1 MSLLPLA
8 TETWDDAERRAIERV
23 TASGRFTMGEEVKTF
38 ERQFAEH
45 FGSRHAVMVNSGSSA
60 NLIMMA
66 GLLYHPDRRLERGC
80 EVIVPAVSWST
91 TYYPVHQMGMTLRF
105 VDVDMDTLNL
115 TVETVER
122 AITPKTKAVLAVN
135 LLGNPCELTRLRE
148 LCDTRGLVLIEDN
161 CESMGAELDGR
172 QAGTFGACGS
182 FSTFFSHHIS
192 TMEGGVIATDDEDL
206 AHVMIS
212 LRAHGWLREQPPH
225 SRLNVDIDPFMR
237 LFRFVLP
244 GYNVRPLEMSG
255 AIGQDQLRKLP
266 GLVAARRENAAAF
279 QRLFADLDGVRIQA
293 ETGKS
298 SWFGFSLILEGP
310 LKGRRA
316 EVVKALAEAR
326 IDTRPIVTGNFL
338 NNPVIELLDHN
349 AFGEMTNADRID
361 QDGLFIGNHHYPIAE
376 PLAQLREIM
385 GGMAGGARAR

>member
-23 TASGRFTMGEEVKTF
+23 VASGRFTMGEEVKTF
-38 ERQFAEH
+38 EDQFAAH
-45 FGSRHAVMVNSGSSA
+45 FGSKHAIMVNSGSSA
-60 NLIMMA
+60 NLIMLA
-66 GLLYHPDRRLERGC
+66 GLIYHPDARLKAGC

-91 TYYPVHQMGMTLRF
+91 TYYPVHQLGMRLRF
-105 VDVDMDTLNL
+105 VDVDLDTLNL
-115 TVETVER
+115 TVESVEE
-122 AITPKTKAVLAVN
+122 AITPQTGAVLAVN
-135 LLGNPCELTRLRE
+135 LLGNPCELAGLRQ
-148 LCDTRGLVLIEDN
+148 LCEDRGIVLIEDN

-172 QAGTFGACGS
+172 QAGTFGSCGS

-192 TMEGGVIATDDEDL
+192 TMEGGLIVTDDEDL

-212 LRAHGWLREQPPH
+212 LRAHGWLRGQPSH

-266 GLVAARRENAAAF
+266 GLVKARRANAAAF
-279 QRLFADLDGVRIQA
+279 QDLFADARGVRIQK

-310 LKGRRA
+310 LQGRRA
-316 EVVKALAEAR
+316 ELVEALNQAS
-326 IDTRPIVTGNFL
+326 IDTRPIVAGNFL
-338 NNPVIELLDHN
+338 NNPVIDHLN
-349 AFGEMTNADRID
+349 HDVSGEMKNADRID

-376 PLAQLREIM
+376 QLAHLRDIV
-385 GGMAGGARAR
+385 GSLAAV

>member
-1 MSLLPLA
+1 
-8 TETWDDAERRAIERV
+8 
-23 TASGRFTMGEEVKTF
+23 MGEEVKTF